1 MEAFF
6 LIILISFGIGILLI
20 LLIAT
25 QAARK
30 KKTDPQGRVIHPTW
44 TQHQFEKLCL
54 QLVEAIKLEPGE
66 IIRPSDQA
74 IDIYATNKTPLTGGL
89 FIIHCL
95 FREPEQKIQM
105 SEILEFSNLV
115 SQERASKGI
124 LITTGKIDLE
134 ATLPVDLAP
143 LEFLPGEPFRRLVEE
158 YRLRA

>member
-6 LIILISFGIGILLI
+6 FIILVSFGIGILLI
-20 LLIAT
+20 LLMAT
-25 QAARK
+25 QDQHK
-30 KKTDPQGRVIHPTW
+30 KKNAPQGSW

-66 IIRPSDQA
+66 IVRSSDQS
-74 IDIYATNKTPLTGGL
+74 IDIYAMNKTPITGGL

-95 FREPEQKIQM
+95 FREPEQKIPTP
-105 SEILEFSNLV
+105 EILEFSNLV

-134 ATLPVDLAP
+134 ATLPTDLAP
-143 LEFLPGEPFRRLVEE
+143 LEFLPGEQFRRLVEQF
-158 YRLRA
+158 RLRA